1 MIKNVFK
8 DKLNQMWSQLRE
20 WWLQT
25 RRPPVLV
32 VSKYDKFIGLLQNEK
47 DGGTREH
54 AETDY
59 NRPMVEHEANQ
70 QRAAPNP

>member
-1 MIKNVFK
+1 MTKNVFK
-8 DKLNQMWSQLRE
+8 GKLNQMWSQLRE
-20 WWLQT
+20 WWLQM
-25 RRPPVLV
+25 RRPPVKV

-47 DGGTREH
+47 DGDTGKH
-54 AETDY
+54 AETDS

>member
-8 DKLNQMWSQLRE
+8 GKLNQMWSQLRE

-25 RRPPVLV
+25 RRPPVPV
-32 VSKYDKFIGLLQNEK
+32 VSKYDEFIGLLQNEK

-59 NRPMVEHEANQ
+59 NRPLVEYEANQ